1 MAWKRILIKCEPAQP
16 GHDIATAWLADAGC
30 SMFEEN
36 EHGLAAFAREEDLDA
51 ETLGVTRQDL
61 AALGLVDWVEAEVEE
76 ENWNAQWERDYEEV
90 RVGQSIR
97 VRAPFHPEKVDAA
110 FGCTLTIQPRMAFG
124 TGHHGTTRGLLAEMV
139 GMEWSGQSV
148 LDMGCGSGVLGI
160 YAAIQGAGE
169 VVAVDIDPWSVR
181 NTEENL
187 TLNSL
192 ESGPRF
198 EVREGGAAVLTEEDT
213 DRFDVVIA
221 NINRNILLADMA
233 AYALVLKPHGIL
245 MLSGFM
251 EPDVPSLT
259 AAAGGFGLEATG
271 LRAEEEWRIL
281 TLRR

>member
-30 SMFEEN
+30 SMFEED

-51 ETLGVTRQDL
+51 ETLGATRQDL
-61 AALGLVDWVEAEVEE
+61 AALGLVDWIETEVEE

-97 VRAPFHPEKVDAA
+97 VRAPFHPEKVGAA
-110 FGCTLTIQPRMAFG
+110 FDCTLTIQPRMAFG

-139 GMEWSGQSV
+139 GMEWRGQSV

-187 TLNSL
+187 TLNGL
-192 ESGPRF
+192 ASGPVF
-198 EVREGGAAVLTEEDT
+198 DVREGGAAVLTEVDT

-233 AYALVLKPHGIL
+233 AYAATLKSPGML

-251 EPDVPSLT
+251 QPDVATLE
-259 AAAGGFGLEATG
+259 AAAEEFGLTRSNLREEA
-271 LRAEEEWRIL
+271 EWRVL